1 MNEANADVVSRW
13 AEKLGPPV
21 ARAAILVVYAWFGAL
36 KLFDASPANPLVRS
50 LLEQTLPFI
59 SFERFIIF
67 LGLYEIAIGVLFA
80 IPRLERVALAL
91 VVPHL
96 IMTTGP
102 LVLLPAIA
110 WKGFLTPTLE
120 GQYIIKNVLI
130 VATALGIAAQ
140 LRAKQSTARVSASSA
155 AQVSAS

>member
-1 MNEANADVVSRW
+1 MNEPKVDVLSRW
-13 AEKLGPPV
+13 AERLGPPV

-50 LLEQTLPFI
+50 LLERTLPFI
-59 SFERFIIF
+59 TFEHFIVF
-67 LGLYEIAIGVLFA
+67 LGVYEIAIGVLFV
-80 IPRLERVALAL
+80 IPRLERVALAA

-96 IMTTGP
+96 VMTTGP

-110 WKGFLTPTLE
+110 WNGFLSPTLE

-130 VATALGIAAQ
+130 VATAIGIAAQ
-140 LRAKQSTARVSASSA
+140 LRAKPAPARASVS
-155 AQVSAS
+155 